1 MRVARNLTVIVAGL
15 GLIYLC
21 GCGNRTD
28 TGKSESAYS
37 AGVRQ
42 DKRVLS
48 ESGVKTAFEN
58 YITSCEWLYQERIFG
73 GLSIIEKPK
82 KKGNDLIA
90 ILSKDDEK
98 IKIKLTIMHV
108 GYCDITEQ
116 FARENHVGEIF
127 IGLKVGSVGYILLA
141 RDKPI
146 QKNSVFFKIPKGGI
160 QWKAEEQYRMDME
173 NICEKV
179 FPWQQEYYNNR
190 Q

>member
-1 MRVARNLTVIVAGL
+1 MRVARNLAMIVAGL
-15 GLIYLC
+15 ELLYCC

-28 TGKSESAYS
+28 TSKSESAYS

-42 DKRVLS
+42 DKHVLS

-58 YITSCEWLYQERIFG
+58 YIISGEWFYQERMFG
-73 GLSIIEKPK
+73 GLSFIEKPK

-90 ILSKDDEK
+90 ILSKNDEK
-98 IKIKLTIMHV
+98 INIKLIIMHV
-108 GYCDITEQ
+108 GYCDVTEQ

-127 IGLKVGSVGYILLA
+127 IGLKVGSVGYTLFA
-141 RDKPI
+141 RDKPV
-146 QKNSVFFKIPKGGI
+146 QKNSTFFIIPKGGI
-160 QWKAEEQYRMDME
+160 QWEAEEQYRMDMD

-179 FPWQQEYYNNR
+179 FPWQQEYYNNW